1 MVPPDIPRGLI
12 RTRERMRCARPNN
25 PFERGTGEES
35 SAYATVCG
43 RIFGIPGRAK
53 RAVISRWVSIA
64 PGLLTFQTVDGGIDR
79 ESMSL
84 FYRRTMMRERV
95 VPDNSERFGIPALL
109 ADFFHSNRTRYCSTF
124 NFRHHKYHRS
134 TMKFQIKF
142 LLK

>member
-64 PGLLTFQTVDGGIDR
+64 SGLLTFQTVDGGI
-79 ESMSL
+79 ES
-84 FYRRTMMRERV
+84 RINV
-95 VPDNSERFGIPALL
+95 VVL
-109 ADFFHSNRTRYCSTF
+109 ST
-124 NFRHHKYHRS
+124 NDDA
-134 TMKFQIKF
+134 
-142 LLK
+142 